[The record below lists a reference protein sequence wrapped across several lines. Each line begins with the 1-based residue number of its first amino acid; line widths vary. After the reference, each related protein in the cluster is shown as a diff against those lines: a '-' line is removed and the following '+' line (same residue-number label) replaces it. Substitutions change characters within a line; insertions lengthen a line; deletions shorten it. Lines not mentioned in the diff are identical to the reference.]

1 MRIWININV
10 SEEIDKLLTDLWN
23 EKELNQQLQ
32 DSIQACHQ
40 RVRELEDDTLRL
52 KMLLNG
58 ENTMMNSLPNA
69 PVDKDERWHYSSIV
83 GPGLVWWY
91 LYGDNYIGYVYI

>member
-1 MRIWININV
+1 M

-32 DSIQACHQ
+32 NSIQVCHQ
-40 RVRELEDDTLRL
+40 RVRELEEDTLRL

-58 ENTMMNSLPNA
+58 ESTMMNSLPNA
-69 PVDKDERWHYSSIV
+69 PVDEDER
-83 GPGLVWWY
+83 
-91 LYGDNYIGYVYI
+91 